1 MWLLYKKIST
11 DFGQICSCLWP
22 KSVKCDNYIRKCRPN
37 LVKCDNYISKFR
49 PISVEFAYICAAADP
64 QIWLKSVKS
73 EKDVSYVL
81 EICGW
86 YRQIWLKSVKSLM
99 ICQNSTDFGQICSY
113 LLQTCGQYC
122 QIWPKWVESVNDL
135 CQFFGQ
141 FRSNVCG
148 WHPQIW
154 PKSGEL
160 YQPFLKSDQN
170 RSDILLQST
179 FCLLN
184 LSYFP
189 FFTDEIYLSSFWK
202 GLCQMGLSNPVKVLH
217 D

>member
-1 MWLLYKKIST
+1 M
-11 DFGQICSCLWP
+11 
-22 KSVKCDNYIRKCRPN
+22 VKCDYYIRKFLPI
-37 LVKCDNYISKFR
+37 LVKFAHVYGQNWSNVIIISENVDRIRWK
-49 PISVEFAYICAAADP
+49 
-64 QIWLKSVKS
+64 VKMMC
-73 EKDVSYVL
+73 EVFT
-81 EICGW
+81 
-86 YRQIWLKSVKSLM
+86 
-99 ICQNSTDFGQICSY
+99 NFGQFCFY

-135 CQFFGQ
+135 CQNFGQ
-141 FRSNVCG
+141 FRSNLCG

-189 FFTDEIYLSSFWK
+189 FFTDEIYLSSF
-202 GLCQMGLSNPVKVLH
+202 
-217 D
+217 